1 MPISQTAEY
10 ALRAIVC
17 LADDSGRAQ
26 TTQEIASVTKI
37 PADYLSKIMQNLRRA
52 GLVFARRGVNG
63 GFVLS
68 ESPTTISV
76 LKVINAIDPIQR
88 ITSCPLKLDS
98 HRVHRCQLH
107 LKLDQV
113 IENMEKAFAS
123 CTIADL
129 LKTPSKVRPLREK
142 TKAQKPSRPR
152 K

>member
-17 LADDSGRAQ
+17 LAYDSGRAQ
-26 TTQEIASVTKI
+26 TTQEIAKITKI
-37 PADYLSKIMQNLRRA
+37 PSDYLSKIMQNLRRA

-68 ESPTTISV
+68 ESPSTISV

-88 ITSCPLKLDS
+88 ITTCPLKLES
-98 HRVHRCQLH
+98 HGVHRCQLH
-107 LKLDQV
+107 LKLDQA
-113 IENMEKAFAS
+113 IETMEKAFAS

-129 LKTPSKVRPLREK
+129 LKTPSKVHPLRENKK
-142 TKAQKPSRPR
+142 TKRPSPPQK
-152 K
+152 

>member
-10 ALRAIVC
+10 ALRAIIC
-17 LADDSGRAQ
+17 LADDPACPQ
-26 TTQEIASVTKI
+26 TTQEIAKITKI
-37 PADYLSKIMQNLRRA
+37 PSDYLSKIMRNLRRA
-52 GLVFARRGVNG
+52 GMVSARRGVNG

-68 ESPTTISV
+68 ELPTSISV

-98 HRVHRCQLH
+98 HGLCLCPLH
-107 LKLDQV
+107 HKLDQA
-113 IENMEKAFAS
+113 IETMEKAFGS

-129 LKTPSKVRPLREK
+129 LKASSKVRPLREK
-142 TKAQKPSRPR
+142 TRKPSRPR